1 MAPTFSNWY
10 RKKDTLDSLKDN
22 FFGENK
28 YDI

>member
-1 MAPTFSNWY
+1 MVLIFLNWY
-10 RKKDTLDSLKDN
+10 RKKDILDLFKDN